1 MNITAVTLKT
11 ANLLTITFIL
21 YVVLTVL
28 RCGNLLF
35 ESELL
40 ERKQSFALRS
50 QRPRSAQMND
60 MLTVA

>member
-21 YVVLTVL
+21 YVVLAVL

-50 QRPRSAQMND
+50 RRPRSAQMND